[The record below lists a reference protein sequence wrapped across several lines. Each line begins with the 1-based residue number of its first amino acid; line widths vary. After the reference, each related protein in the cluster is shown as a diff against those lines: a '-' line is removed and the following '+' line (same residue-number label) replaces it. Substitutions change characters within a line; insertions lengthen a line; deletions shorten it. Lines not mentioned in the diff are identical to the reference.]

1 MGTTPKPLRILA
13 LPPVDS
19 WPEVAALA
27 AQGHKIH
34 TLTDLIQAETT
45 IPGEGE
51 GFDYDVIL
59 GPQCWRM
66 DEQHRK
72 YFKLAVEEARRAR
85 YPVKGK
91 KNA

>member
-1 MGTTPKPLRILA
+1 MGTTPKPLTIIV
-13 LPPVDS
+13 LPPVDT
-19 WPEVAALA
+19 WPEVAELEAQKHTIIRYYPPNDIPWDKLA
-27 AQGHKIH
+27 DA
-34 TLTDLIQAETT
+34 
-45 IPGEGE
+45 
-51 GFDYDVIL
+51 DVIL

-72 YFKLAVEEARRAR
+72 YLKLAVEEARRAR